1 MAGIFIRRSSM
12 FKVSESAIIER
23 PPAEV
28 FDIAADPYKQLEW
41 DTGTLKRVEKLSPG
55 PLGRGARYRGSFKG
69 FGEVEYEFPEYEP
82 GRRFAHHAVMKMG
95 DMQHIFEFEA
105 VPEGTRLTQSILV
118 EPKGMGKLMAPFMR
132 VMLRKRLRE
141 IAIEL
146 GHYLRV
152 PSS

>member
-1 MAGIFIRRSSM
+1 MR
-12 FKVSESAIIER
+12 
-23 PPAEV
+23 
-28 FDIAADPYKQLEW
+28 
-41 DTGTLKRVEKLSPG
+41 
-55 PLGRGARYRGSFKG
+55 
-69 FGEVEYEFPEYEP
+69 
-82 GRRFAHHAVMKMG
+82 
-95 DMQHIFEFEA
+95 HIFEFEA

-141 IAIEL
+141 IATEL